1 MIFKQIKNKDMK
13 KYILIFI
20 FGITY
25 PVLSS
30 AQTWP
35 EDVTYV
41 AIVANDSVITEGNLS
56 SGKIISD
63 LSWASSSSNACF
75 TAVQFPKFQGNHVF
89 YGITI
94 TAGSIIKIKAI
105 PFNKDEEMSL
115 YGYMLNE
122 KEIRLVPDLHKSI
135 NCEADYKRDR
145 PVKGK
150 LSTNEREIEFRNP
163 TTNTFHIIIGVSAPK
178 GVTERKYTLIIKS
191 VS

>member
-1 MIFKQIKNKDMK
+1 MK

-122 KEIRLVPDLHKSI
+122 KKSDWYQI
-135 NCEADYKRDR
+135 STNQLIVKLIIKRDR